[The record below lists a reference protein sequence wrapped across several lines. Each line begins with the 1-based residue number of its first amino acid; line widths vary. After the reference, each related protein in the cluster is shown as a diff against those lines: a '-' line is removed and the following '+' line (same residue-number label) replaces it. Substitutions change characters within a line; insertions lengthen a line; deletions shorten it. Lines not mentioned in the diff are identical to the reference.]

1 MLKFLT
7 ILQNDDK
14 SKNSKLTISNE
25 IFLKNIIATLEYL
38 LIFWEQ
44 IFSTHRPRMKMGEG
58 LTLNC
63 CVLINLRSSHLSY
76 DILAEEPA
84 YVQSWES
91 YLLFYNKKSITEP
104 YLNIHMIQALE
115 KLLGCFVIKYVCI
128 LMNALE
134 QLLAYLPYVAY
145 ASWKFVFYG
154 NSFHFGIY
162 FGMFN
167 YVKFSA
173 CVNTPVH
180 LKSLHHKWNVNI

>member
-1 MLKFLT
+1 MLCINKSSKFASFIWYTSRRTRICT
-7 ILQNDDK
+7 ILR
-14 SKNSKLTISNE
+14 KL
-25 IFLKNIIATLEYL
+25 FA
-38 LIFWEQ
+38 
-44 IFSTHRPRMKMGEG
+44 
-58 LTLNC
+58 
-63 CVLINLRSSHLSY
+63 VLQQKIH
-76 DILAEEPA
+76 
-84 YVQSWES
+84 V
-91 YLLFYNKKSITEP
+91 TEP